1 MEFNRT
7 YMGIHDMWKDLGWRI
22 EMEFEPDSNNPNVLI
37 WYAWRVFG
45 EGLQKAVIIGNKI
58 KNNITTDND
67 KEEKENSEITKEV
80 VESVETEIADAP
92 ETNNGDNDIDT
103 IVEVDHEEKAE
114 SEFTLD
120 VNTAIYAGTQIK
132 DMYEGTG
139 ISFIDYHYLY
149 LIGDTAREMERQ
161 LDKMEYTETT
171 KPDAADSLSE
181 SVIKSTE
188 STEPTDSSNTIINGI
203 EVSKEE
209 EQSLLGGEF

>member
-22 EMEFEPDSNNPNVLI
+22 EKEFEPDVENANVLI

-80 VESVETEIADAP
+80 VENVETEIADGP
-92 ETNNGDNDIDT
+92 ETNNNDNNIDT
-103 IVEVDHEEKAE
+103 VVEVDHEEKTE
-114 SEFTLD
+114 SEFILD

-161 LDKMEYTETT
+161 LDKMEYV
-171 KPDAADSLSE
+171 KMSDQPD
-181 SVIKSTE
+181 V
-188 STEPTDSSNTIINGI
+188 SNTSEPESILFETDDSDKTIIDGI
-203 EVSKEE
+203 EVSREE
-209 EQSLLGGEF
+209 EQSLLGGKF